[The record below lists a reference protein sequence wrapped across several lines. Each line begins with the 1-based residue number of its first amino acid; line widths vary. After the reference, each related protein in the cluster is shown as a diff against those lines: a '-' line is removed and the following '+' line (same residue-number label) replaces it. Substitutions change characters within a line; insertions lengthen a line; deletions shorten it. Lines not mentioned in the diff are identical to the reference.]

1 MGDPRRVK
9 RKFDRPGHP
18 WQKARLEEE
27 KVLKYE
33 YRLKN
38 KKELYKANSLLK
50 SFSNQAKKLNAS
62 STKQSEIET
71 ELFIKRLSRLGL
83 IAVSS
88 KLDDVL
94 NLKPRNLLERRLQTI
109 LFRKGLAR
117 SLNQARQFISHRHV
131 MVGDNIVDVP
141 GYIVPVGEEA
151 SIAFSESSGLSN
163 PEHPERAPEEVENPK
178 EEAKPEKKEK
188 RPVKRPAKGK
198 PAKKTE
204 KKEVKK

>member
-1 MGDPRRVK
+1 MGDPRRV
-9 RKFDRPGHP
+9 RKKFERPGHP

-50 SFSNQAKKLNAS
+50 SFANQAKKLTAS
-62 STKQSEIET
+62 RTKQSEVEA

-83 IAVSS
+83 VTVDA

-94 NLKPRNLLERRLQTI
+94 NLKPRDLLERRLQTI
-109 LFRKGLAR
+109 MFRKGLAR
-117 SLNQARQFISHRHV
+117 SMNQARQFISHRHV
-131 MVGDNIVDVP
+131 LVADNIVDVP
-141 GYIVPVGEEA
+141 GYIVPVSEES
-151 SIAFSESSGLSN
+151 SIMFSESSGLSN
-163 PEHPERAPEEVENPK
+163 PEHPERAPEEVTPK
-178 EEAKPEKKEK
+178 AEEESKPEKKK
-188 RPVKRPAKGK
+188 PAKKPAK

-204 KKEVKK
+204 KKEVKKK